1 MSRLIVTYANS
12 RIEPAPSVNIDK
24 EFIYANDTIIGY
36 KYVVRLSG
44 YGSSV
49 NKTLGRYNSNITN
62 TIVSLESIK
71 DALTNNGS
79 NLVVSCIDTGE
90 IIFSAYGGLLR
101 SFDITESANRLSQ
114 YAQYDAVLDFTKV
127 DFTNTSN
134 LEVAGDSVAA
144 NDPTLVQYLRHL
156 QSYNDN
162 WNFTIAESDMY
173 RYYNRVTAEGLLN
186 LEDYTTINV
195 SYTINATGKHTFDN
209 GITFMP
215 WQRAKEFVQ
224 YKLWNQ
230 INIFRNTGPLA
241 VSNFNSTYYNS
252 NALLD
257 PFNNSLNQ
265 SHTSALTSIPA
276 IYPILHQSITSNY
289 TIFNEVINCNTSEG
303 AGTFSATYSCVLKFT
318 NLNSPWPQKSIHTF
332 TVSYDQTRDFQNAER
347 TITVNGS
354 LEGMLATNILGSTTG
369 GGAVAGNLTGQTF
382 NLPTNG
388 KFIDT
393 VYVSPVS
400 KYTNALDDFV
410 RYIGNAPGYN
420 YNYFG
425 SDDLSPAFK
434 AVLSINY
441 ASLFPNTLPTD
452 ISDCKE
458 GQVNLSSLLALPQS
472 FNVEHDYNGI
482 VSYSATYSTSRS
494 CSTERGFET
503 LAITE
508 VDPVPT
514 YVEFVVPG
522 RAAGPIL
529 QNLNTHNQKR
539 ITFDFEGTTKKGCL
553 IGTPFT
559 DANLDDFPLLYGSG
573 VCEIDDYVNFP
584 PAVLCML
591 FDTEAAN
598 PGLIPEKYNYDY
610 NPIDGSF
617 KLSKTYIVCG
627 PNDTTQC

>member
-1 MSRLIVTYANS
+1 MSRLKVTYGGS
-12 RIEPAPSVNIDK
+12 IIEPAPSINIEK

-36 KYVVRLSG
+36 KYVLNISG

-49 NKTLGRYNSNITN
+49 NTRLNRNDSNITN
-62 TIVSLESIK
+62 TIVSLEAIK
-71 DALTNNGS
+71 DALMRNGAL
-79 NLVVSCIDTGE
+79 LVVSCIDTNE
-90 IIFSAYGGLLR
+90 TIFSAYGGLLR
-101 SFDITESANRLSQ
+101 SFDISESPNRMSQ
-114 YAQYDAVLDFTKV
+114 YAQYTATIDFNKI

-134 LEVAGDSVAA
+134 LEVSADSVASS
-144 NDPTLVQYLRHL
+144 DPTLVEYLRHL

-195 SYTINATGKHTFDN
+195 SYTINATGKHTFGTD
-209 GITFMP
+209 GSTVMP

-230 INIFRNTGPLA
+230 IYIFRNTGPLT

-252 NALLD
+252 NAVLD
-257 PFNNSLNQ
+257 PLNNSLNQ
-265 SHTSALTSIPA
+265 SHTSTLTSIPA

-289 TIFNEVINCNTSEG
+289 TIFNEVITCNTTEG
-303 AGTFSATYSCVLKFT
+303 AGSFTATYSCVLKFT
-318 NLNSPWPQKSIHTF
+318 NPNANWPQKSIHTF
-332 TVSYDQTRDFQNAER
+332 TVSYDQTRDFQNADR

-354 LEGMLATNILGSTTG
+354 LEGMIATNILGQTTG
-369 GGAVAGNLTGQTF
+369 SGGVSTNLTGQTF

-393 VYVSPVS
+393 LYVSPVS

-410 RYIGNAPGYN
+410 RYIANAPGYN

-441 ASLFPNTLPTD
+441 ATLFPNTLPTD
-452 ISDCKE
+452 ISDCQE

-472 FNVEHDYNGI
+472 FNVDHDYNGT
-482 VSYSATYSTSRS
+482 VSYSATYSTTRS
-494 CSTERGFET
+494 CATERGFET
-503 LAITE
+503 LSITE

-514 YVEFVVPG
+514 YVEFTVPG
-522 RAAGPIL
+522 RAKGPIL

-539 ITFDFEGTTKKGCL
+539 ITFDFDGTTKKGCL
-553 IGTPFT
+553 NGTPFS
-559 DANLDDFPLLYGSG
+559 DIQLNDFSG
-573 VCEIDDYVNFP
+573 VCTIDDYVNFP
-584 PAVLCML
+584 PAVMCML
-591 FDTEAAN
+591 YDTEN
-598 PGLIPEKYNYDY
+598 NHPELIPESYSYDY

-627 PNDTTQC
+627 PNTSCTP